1 MQLPIEKIV
10 DLHEI
15 DQPVLQ
21 QPKRTIDLVK
31 TGLLSTGPHLGRQK
45 RAGAILCLCEQ
56 IANDAFGRA
65 VHRRGVDDGT
75 AGGEKYLEDR
85 EQWSAL
91 LRSCADIEGAISAAS
106 NDG

>member
-31 TGLLSTGPHLGRQK
+31 TGLLSTGPHLVAK
-45 RAGAILCLCEQ
+45 NA
-56 IANDAFGRA
+56 
-65 VHRRGVDDGT
+65 
-75 AGGEKYLEDR
+75 R
-85 EQWSAL
+85 ERFCVCAS
-91 LRSCADIEGAISAAS
+91 RSPTTRSAAPYIGEES
-106 NDG
+106 MTEPPAAKVP